1 MEGTKIMKKTTVF
14 AFVLTLIVASSVR
27 AQFFPGIVIP
37 RLPAVGEPAP
47 APRPAPQPRE
57 QTAPTATV
65 LGAAIGGVVGSKS
78 NRTAEGTAIGGAL
91 GLLIGQMMDRKA
103 AQKAEAERQAA
114 LERAQNPNSPEAA
127 TGPLPQIDPATGL
140 PIGPNAPITPS
151 TAPAIDPATGL
162 PVVANGTPATPTPTA
177 PAKPRLSLRR
187 RVNKLF
193 GR

>member
-1 MEGTKIMKKTTVF
+1 MKKSAVIALILLVF
-14 AFVLTLIVASSVR
+14 SVPSAQAQLFPELLI
-27 AQFFPGIVIP
+27 PG
-37 RLPAVGEPAP
+37 LPAVGDPM
-47 APRPAPQPRE
+47 PAPQPAP
-57 QTAPTATV
+57 QTRAPATTTTTV
-65 LGAAIGGVVGSKS
+65 LGAAIGGVLGSKS

-114 LERAQNPNSPEAA
+114 LERAQNPKAESVA

-140 PIGPNAPITPS
+140 PIDPNAPATG
-151 TAPAIDPATGL
+151 TAAPVIDPATGL
-162 PVVANGTPATPTPTA
+162 PVVASGTAPVMPAET
-177 PAKPRLSLRR
+177 PAKPRLSPRK